1 MSLIEAIIL
10 GIVQGLTEFL
20 PVSSSGHI
28 EIFKVLQGVEL
39 KEALLFTVVLHLATA
54 CSTMVIYRSD
64 IRDLIFGLFSKGK
77 SGEKQFV
84 LLVLVS
90 MIPATIVGLM
100 WEKEIEELFS
110 GNMLLVGLMLLLTG
124 VVLFISDRV
133 EKEGSNE
140 VTIKKAILTGIVQ
153 AIAILPGISR
163 SGSTI
168 GTAVILGIRR
178 ETAARFS
185 FLMVLPLILGAS
197 AKKFLDYLEVSSDAV
212 ASSEQLPALVL
223 LAGFTAAFL
232 SGLLAL
238 QWMIKLVQRSQL
250 KWFALYC
257 VAAGIGACSY
267 ALFS

>member
-28 EIFKVLQGVEL
+28 EIFKVIQGVEL

-54 CSTMVIYRSD
+54 CSTIVIYRKD
-64 IRDLIFGLFSKGK
+64 ILELSFGLFKKGDNESKR
-77 SGEKQFV
+77 FA
-84 LLVLVS
+84 LLVLLS
-90 MIPATIVGLM
+90 MIPAAVVGLL
-100 WEKEIEELFS
+100 WEEQIEGMFS
-110 GNMLLVGLMLLLTG
+110 GNMLLVGLMLVVTG

-133 EKEGSNE
+133 ERIGSHE
-140 VTIKKAILTGIVQ
+140 IGVRKAIITGIVQ

-168 GTAVILGIRR
+168 GTAVILGIKR

-197 AKKFLDYLEVSSDAV
+197 AKKFLDYLGAQESVDAG
-212 ASSEQLPALVL
+212 SSEISTLVL
-223 LAGFTAAFL
+223 FAGFVAAFV

-238 QWMIKLVQRSQL
+238 RWMIKLVQRSQL
-250 KWFALYC
+250 KWFAIYC
-257 VAAGIGACSY
+257 LIVGTAACIY
-267 ALFS
+267 ALSV